1 MMAFDRMPT
10 ARLEVDTVDALRMAM
25 QRALRR
31 GDPGQELQDVLSRAA
46 NEARDKDIHAEQ
58 LLVILKN
65 LWYSLPD
72 LRSMQ
77 DTDRQTELLQKLI
90 SRFATARSEDDA
102 LDDLADPTKMG
113 DLEDPKQMM
122 QWMKRVG
129 REMGEDMGD
138 DFEELV
144 EEAAAEEAA
153 GGSLDGDDGDS
164 FGSDE

>member
-1 MMAFDRMPT
+1 MAFDRMPT

-90 SRFATARSEDDA
+90 SHCITQYYS
-102 LDDLADPTKMG
+102 T
-113 DLEDPKQMM
+113 
-122 QWMKRVG
+122 
-129 REMGEDMGD
+129 
-138 DFEELV
+138 
-144 EEAAAEEAA
+144 
-153 GGSLDGDDGDS
+153 
-164 FGSDE
+164 